1 MKPPQRPLMVFLVG
15 LCASKYLVTSLVTL
29 FYNDLFKSLSLAQ
42 GGLKYGCCVL
52 SFLFPR
58 FVLMLEIADLQ

>member
-29 FYNDLFKSLSLAQ
+29 FYNDLFKCLSPLQ
-42 GGLKYGCCVL
+42 YRRLKVWILCPLHFY
-52 SFLFPR
+52 SQ
-58 FVLMLEIADLQ
+58 DLY

>member
-29 FYNDLFKSLSLAQ
+29 FYNDLFKCLSPLQ
-42 GGLKYGCCVL
+42 YRRLKVWILCPL
-52 SFLFPR
+52 R
-58 FVLMLEIADLQ
+58 FYSQDLY